1 MYKVKV
7 ISLKRRQDRREKIS
21 HMFQHVPFEFVDA
34 IDGKEYK
41 LTAYDKKMIEGNEY
55 EKHGIHIPSLVC
67 ANYMHLN
74 LLDECA
80 NQPKEEAVPY
90 FIFEDDVYLNEDV
103 TFTFLLTVD
112 YYLKEVM
119 DSWQNSIIDYD
130 RGTLNYRDDYV
141 SDVVIQQLGQN
152 NIPNYTCTLH
162 NAFPVSVSSVE
173 LSNANE
179 NTISRVTVTMAYDD
193 WGDKVS
199 LAGTVVGIVVVVF
212 GSAFSVFLFSF
223 CVSSIFVFA
232 FLLFLL

>member
-1 MYKVKV
+1 MALPASIDTLKATIGRRGGFSNSNRFSIYMNLPLISINPGAILSNLASGGGFNPLSLINDPRD
-7 ISLKRRQDRREKIS
+7 ISLLCESCSLPGRQIT
-21 HMFQHVPFEFVDA
+21 
-34 IDGKEYK
+34 
-41 LTAYDKKMIEGNEY
+41 TAEHQTRMKTIKKTYG
-55 EKHGIHIPSLVC
+55 
-67 ANYMHLN
+67 
-74 LLDECA
+74 
-80 NQPKEEAVPY
+80 
-90 FIFEDDVYLNEDV
+90 YLNEDV
-103 TFTFLLTVD
+103 TFTFLLTGD

-193 WGDKVS
+193 WGDKAS
-199 LAGTVVGIVVVVF
+199 LAGTVVGIVANKLF
-212 GSAFSVFLFSF
+212 G
-223 CVSSIFVFA
+223 
-232 FLLFLL
+232 